1 MKEKKGVLLINLGT
15 PDSPKPRDVFRYLN
29 EFLTDKHIID
39 LPFVWRQLLVRG
51 LIVPKRYKMSARTY
65 AQIWTK
71 EGSPLLLHTQ
81 KQKQLLQEV
90 LGDEF
95 YVEIAMRYQ
104 NPSIASAL
112 KTLEQISLKELTIIP
127 LFPQYA
133 AATTGSI
140 CEQVLSLF
148 KKWRTLPALRIV
160 NHFYNHPTLIH
171 TFATIAQQYDVHSY
185 DHLVFSFHGLPEE
198 ALRKAHPQ
206 GPCLQS
212 DSCCKQ
218 LCAKNRSCY
227 GAQCYATAQAIADR
241 LNLQKE
247 RYTVCFQSRLGKNPW
262 IAPFTS
268 DVIKRLPQ
276 KGAKKVLVLSPAF
289 VCDCLETLY
298 EIGIEYQAEFIAHG
312 GTSLTLME
320 GLNTH
325 PLWIQTL
332 KELVLAK

>member
-1 MKEKKGVLLINLGT
+1 MKGKRGVLLINLGT

-51 LIVPKRYKMSARTY
+51 IIVPKRYKMSARTY
-65 AQIWTK
+65 KQIWTT
-71 EGSPLLLHTQ
+71 EGSPLLLHTR
-81 KQKQLLQEV
+81 KQKQLLQEA

-112 KTLEQISLKELTIIP
+112 KALEKISLQELIVIP

-140 CEQVLSLF
+140 CEKVFSLL
-148 KKWRTLPALRIV
+148 KQWRNFPALRMV
-160 NHFYNHPTLIH
+160 NDFYHHPTLIH

-198 ALRKAHPQ
+198 ALKKAHPQ
-206 GPCLQS
+206 GPCLKS
-212 DSCCKQ
+212 ASCCRQ
-218 LCAKNRSCY
+218 LCAQNRSCY
-227 GAQCYATAQAIADR
+227 GAQCYATARAIADQ
-241 LNLQKE
+241 LNLSQE
-247 RYTVCFQSRLGKNPW
+247 HYTVCFQSRLGNKPW

-268 DVIKRLPQ
+268 DVIKQLPH
-276 KGAKKVLVLSPAF
+276 KGAREVLVLSPAF

-298 EIGIEYQAEFIAHG
+298 EIEIEYQAEFIAHG

-320 GLNTH
+320 GLNAH

-332 KELVLAK
+332 KELVLAR